1 MRSMTQTD
9 GTERAQLLDVDSQ
22 LAFLRGIDTEVLM
35 SELTRR
41 VITQQKVI
49 DTMEREL
56 ARAKRNP

>member
-9 GTERAQLLDVDSQ
+9 WTERAQLLDVDSQ

>member
-1 MRSMTQTD
+1 MPLKDRDYTELA
-9 GTERAQLLDVDSQ
+9 GTLETEDQ
-22 LAFLRGIDTEVLM
+22 LAFLRGVETEVLM

-56 ARAKRNP
+56 ARVKRNP

>member
-9 GTERAQLLDVDSQ
+9 WTERAQLLDVDSQ
-22 LAFLRGIDTEVLM
+22 LAFLRGLDTEVLM

>member
-9 GTERAQLLDVDSQ
+9 WTERAQLLDVESQ
-22 LAFLRGIDTEVLM
+22 LAFLRGIETEVLM